1 MTTQQ
6 LTFKSLPALP
16 LTEGATVPN
25 LGAAG
30 KGAWAW
36 SDSLSKP
43 VYWTGTNWTAGSSGG
58 GGATDPLE
66 LTASTPTAPAAD
78 KVRVF
83 ARNVGGRIVPA
94 FVGPSGLDTS
104 LQASLARNMVAFAR
118 PQGNGTV
125 IAGVGLAISPT
136 GTATAASVSATNL
149 YTAMRRIE
157 YLVNTAAT
165 TAVAGFR
172 HAAAQWFRGSGALG
186 GFHFVCRFAPA
197 TGSAANATRRGFV
210 GFTSLTTAPTDVD
223 PSTRANI
230 IGVGCDSTDANYFIM
245 HKTGTATATR
255 VDTGI
260 AKSATDRTKVF
271 ELAMFCPPGG
281 TSVQFEFTD
290 LTTGVVFRHTATTN
304 LPAATT
310 LLAPSG
316 YYSVGGVSSVIGMAL
331 MSLYIETDY

>member
-1 MTTQQ
+1 
-6 LTFKSLPALP
+6 
-16 LTEGATVPN
+16 
-25 LGAAG
+25 
-30 KGAWAW
+30 
-36 SDSLSKP
+36 
-43 VYWTGTNWTAGSSGG
+43 
-58 GGATDPLE
+58 LE
-66 LTASTPTAPAAD
+66 LTASNPTAPAAN

-83 ARNVGGRIVPA
+83 ARNVGGRIMPA

-104 LQASLARNMVAFAR
+104 LQASLARNNVSFVR

-125 IAGVGLAISPT
+125 IAGVGLTLTAA
-136 GTATAASVSATNL
+136 GTATAANVATTNL
-149 YTAMRRIE
+149 HTAMRRIE
-157 YLVNTAAT
+157 YLVTTAAT

-172 HAAAQWFRGSGALG
+172 HAAAQWFMGSGALG
-186 GFHFVCRFAPA
+186 GFHFVCRFGPA
-197 TGSAANATRRGFV
+197 TGSAANTARRGFV
-210 GFTSLTTAPTDVD
+210 GLSASVAAPTDVN
-223 PSTRANI
+223 PSTLANI